1 MENTMTFNVNDYV
14 FVKLTEYGKK
24 ALDRKARMRNVLME
38 MQGIHSVFELYP
50 ESTEFPGY
58 YRFQMWELMSI
69 FGEHCFNGAELVFE
83 TEIKL
88 TSKTA

>member
-1 MENTMTFNVNDYV
+1 MMTFNVNDYV
-14 FVKLTEYGKK
+14 FVKLTDHGRE
-24 ALDRKARMRNVLME
+24 VLRQLRVRRSLLMS
-38 MQGIHSVFELYP
+38 MQGIESVFELYP

-58 YRFQMWELMSI
+58 TRFQMWELMSI

-88 TSKTA
+88 TSNVA